1 MINKKFLLIPALLI
15 LTLVYSCSDSPTS
28 IGNNLLASDF
38 LTINKIDSYQDS
50 IGQTSVYYKT
60 GVKLSDSPRLLLG
73 KYENVEASSLI
84 RFAVVLPDTIK
95 SAFNNSTLNI
105 LSAKV
110 YLTKVYNIGNASS
123 QLNYSVHFVTSG
135 WTSFGFNADSLP
147 NLQFDNNDIGSNK
160 TYSDTL
166 YTFDVDNQTI
176 NSWFTAASSTPIQ
189 NNKGIY
195 LIPDPASTE
204 VIGFE
209 ATNDVEFTGI
219 PRLSITVQTGSL
231 IDTLNFYSIEDVS
244 ALAGDKP
251 VVPDGDIAVQ
261 GGLVVNS
268 RIKFDL
274 SFLPKGAV
282 INKAQFT
289 VYVDS
294 SATKTGDNFSN
305 SLVAYFARDSVETSY
320 DTTSSITLNRSGNYF
335 TGDIAKFIQSI
346 VSGYHDNNGFILAA
360 GSQNLGI
367 DIFALKGSDA
377 SDASLRPR
385 LVITYTGKK

>member
-1 MINKKFLLIPALLI
+1 MPALLT
-15 LTLVYSCSDSPTS
+15 LTLFYSCSDSPTS

-50 IGQTSVYYKT
+50 IGQSSTYYKT

-73 KYENVEASSLI
+73 QFQNVEASSLI

-105 LSAKV
+105 LGAKV
-110 YLTKVYNIGNASS
+110 NLTKVYNIGNASN
-123 QLNYSVHFVTSG
+123 QLNYSVHFVTSE
-135 WTSFGFNADSLP
+135 WTSFGFTSDSLP
-147 NLQFDNNDIGSNK
+147 NLQYDNNDISSNK

-166 YTFDVDNQTI
+166 YTFDVDDQTI
-176 NSWFTAASSTPIQ
+176 NSWFTAASATPIQ

-195 LIPDPASTE
+195 LIPDSASTR
-204 VIGFE
+204 VVGFE
-209 ATNDVEFTGI
+209 AFNDVEFTGI
-219 PRLSITVQTGSL
+219 PRLNVVVQTGGL

-244 ALAGDKP
+244 ALSGNKP
-251 VVPDGDIAVQ
+251 VVPAGDIAVQ

-268 RIKFDL
+268 RVSFDL
-274 SFLPKGAV
+274 SSVPKGAV

-289 VYVDS
+289 LYVDS
-294 SATKTGDNFSN
+294 SATKTGDNFNN
-305 SLVAYFARDSVETSY
+305 SLVAYFARDSIEASY
-320 DTTSSITLNRSGNYF
+320 DTTSAIVLNRSGNNF
-335 TGDIAKFIQSI
+335 SGDIARFIQSI
-346 VSGYHDNNGFILAA
+346 VSGYHENNGFILAA
-360 GSQNLGI
+360 GSQNLGV
-367 DIFALKGSDA
+367 DLFALKGSDA